1 MGSSVAPS
9 TDALGLRL
17 SEEIWQWV
25 AAIPPG
31 RVATYGQIARLCGFP
46 RHARYV
52 GSTLKKLPKGSTLP
66 WFRVLRATGELAFAR
81 GGSDWKR
88 QKALLEA
95 EGVWVVGGK
104 VSLKLYKWDT

>member
-31 RVATYGQIARLCGFP
+31 RVATYGQIARLCG
-46 RHARYV
+46 
-52 GSTLKKLPKGSTLP
+52 STLP
-66 WFRVLRATGELAFAR
+66 WFRVLRATGELAFAL